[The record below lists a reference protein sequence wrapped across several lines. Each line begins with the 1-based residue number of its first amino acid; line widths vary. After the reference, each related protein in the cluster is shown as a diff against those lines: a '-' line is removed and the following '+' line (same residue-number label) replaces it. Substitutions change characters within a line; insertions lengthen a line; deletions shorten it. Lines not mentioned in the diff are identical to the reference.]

1 MHDSLWDHYDKLAIE
16 ALNQRRYTKASRLT
30 KDALHRATLM
40 CELQPELVQ
49 RADYLAKVHS
59 DSGDYMSAAA
69 IYRLILELQR
79 ATLGSEHPDVEQS
92 SKVLLEALMNS
103 GCITPGHA

>member
-1 MHDSLWDHYDKLAIE
+1 
-16 ALNQRRYTKASRLT
+16 
-30 KDALHRATLM
+30 
-40 CELQPELVQ
+40 
-49 RADYLAKVHS
+49 
-59 DSGDYMSAAA
+59 
-69 IYRLILELQR
+69 LILELQR